1 MQAFSKWDKGIKYL
15 LNVIDVFSK
24 FAWSVPLKDKTG
36 KSITDAFQHI
46 VKSSK
51 RKPEKLWVDQ
61 GSEFYDR
68 TFDKWLED
76 NKIGRYS
83 TYSEGKAVFIERF
96 NRLNA

>member
-46 VKSSK
+46 VKSSN

-76 NKIGRYS
+76 NKIERYS

>member
-51 RKPEKLWVDQ
+51 RKREN
-61 GSEFYDR
+61 Y
-68 TFDKWLED
+68 
-76 NKIGRYS
+76 
-83 TYSEGKAVFIERF
+83 
-96 NRLNA
+96 RLTKEVNSMIVPLING